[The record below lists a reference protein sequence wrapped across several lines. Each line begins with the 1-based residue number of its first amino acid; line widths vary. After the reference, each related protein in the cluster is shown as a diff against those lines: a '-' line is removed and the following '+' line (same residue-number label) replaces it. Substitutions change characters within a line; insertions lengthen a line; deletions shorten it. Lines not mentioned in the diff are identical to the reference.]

1 MLQYSN
7 IRNFAM
13 WESSE
18 TINGD
23 EHMAYLDAV
32 ARLKTAHLARIT
44 WLDSAIENFVLPP
57 NPESFDN
64 KDGSSDQFT
73 EGPEESCE

>member
-1 MLQYSN
+1 
-7 IRNFAM
+7 
-13 WESSE
+13 
-18 TINGD
+18 
-23 EHMAYLDAV
+23 MAYLDAV

-44 WLDSAIENFVLPP
+44 WLDSAIGNFVLPP

-73 EGPEESCE
+73 ERPEESCE